1 MLAAVTGVF
10 LLVIHY
16 QLSSTDH
23 VTLELSSADHV
34 TLEWRRREHISR
46 VMTMYNFSI
55 GQVWPHDDFD
65 NFDDRIASQID
76 LMNTYARQNRSRKLK
91 VILRVGNFN
100 FDNWNWIA
108 GQEQFV
114 RDNCP
119 ITDCWNT
126 NNRSQAPEAD
136 ALIISEFR
144 WSTRRFY
151 LPKPRR
157 QIWIAQHRE
166 SPLHNRIDPRSVCGL
181 INWTATYRHD
191 STIPF
196 RILRKYAPSGP
207 AVETSGDADINFAA
221 NKTKLVAWFVSNC
234 HASNN
239 RMRYAKELSQF
250 IQV

>member
-46 VMTMYNFSI
+46 VMTMYNYSV
-55 GQVWPHDDFD
+55 GLVWPHDDFD
-65 NFDDRIASQID
+65 DFDDRIASQID
-76 LMNTYARQNRSRKLK
+76 LMNTYARQKRSRKLK

-100 FDNWNWIA
+100 FDNWTA

-114 RDNCP
+114 RDKCP

-151 LPKPRR
+151 LPKPRG

-166 SPLHNRIDPRSVCGL
+166 SPLHNRIDPRSVRGL

-196 RILRKYAPSGP
+196 PYSKFVPSGP
-207 AVETSGDADINFAA
+207 AAETSGDGRINYAA

-234 HASNN
+234 EASNN